1 MDTAAFFSYL
11 NRRSEAD
18 TSVVATLRRS
28 ASHDPGTDPR
38 AYPLIER
45 WTAALSE
52 RDRQT
57 VYLTAS
63 CWAIAARRT
72 SGTAKSLPQV
82 LRHIRAAGS
91 NSIEARFTALLDA
104 DPDELRWRLRQAIS
118 LVSST
123 GAAIDWPLLLDDLL
137 RWNLP
142 SRSIQSKWAR
152 QFWAPAHE
160 ESAA

>member
-11 NRRSEAD
+11 NRRADAD

-28 ASHDPGTDPR
+28 ASHEPGSDPR

-52 RDRQT
+52 RDRQM
-57 VYLTAS
+57 VYLAAS

-91 NSIEARFTALLDA
+91 NSIEARFTTLLDA
-104 DPDELRWRLRQAIS
+104 DPDELRWRLRQTIS

-123 GAAIDWPLLLDDLL
+123 GAAIDWPQLLDDLL

-142 SRSIQSKWAR
+142 SRSVQSKWAR
-152 QFWAPAHE
+152 QFWAPASNE
-160 ESAA
+160 LAA